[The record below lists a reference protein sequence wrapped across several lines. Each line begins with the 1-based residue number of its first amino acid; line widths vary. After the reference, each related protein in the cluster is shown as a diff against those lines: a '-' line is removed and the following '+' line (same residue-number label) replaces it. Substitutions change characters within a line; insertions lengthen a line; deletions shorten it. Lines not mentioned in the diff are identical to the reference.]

1 MQDEENQSYSDQE
14 MIEQADQVGNEEVK
28 EDASMASAKTSRR
41 GRPRIPPKWSRII
54 CFKEIDDYHLTEHE
68 VEEDLQALQ
77 EQPLQASKAR
87 VKGWSLLFDQ
97 KEYWRSLEDRDL
109 ENHRLDLE

>member
-1 MQDEENQSYSDQE
+1 MQDGENQSSSDQE
-14 MIEQADQVGNEEVK
+14 MMEQADQVGNEEVK

-54 CFKEIDDYHLTEHE
+54 CFKDLDDYHVAEHE

-77 EQPLQASKAR
+77 EQPLPASRAR